1 MSSGACHFRNLLS
14 GHSRGLGRCSIP
26 QQKRHSKRESP
37 YMRNM
42 ITGEAKAYVSSREFA
57 LDDLADIHRAMRE
70 ARSATLVA
78 ATEEGLVGTPL
89 PMLLD
94 ES

>member
-1 MSSGACHFRNLLS
+1 
-14 GHSRGLGRCSIP
+14 
-26 QQKRHSKRESP
+26 
-37 YMRNM
+37 MRNM

-89 PMLLD
+89 PTLLD